1 MSKWMGPTVCG
12 LLVAVG
18 IGQYA
23 KLVGPAAGNTISLLA
38 IAGGVVW
45 ALAGGERLRRVS
57 GLYLW
62 LAFPLS
68 GLLEALSA
76 RLAGPVGSDTLTVYR
91 IVSAAHLLLIIAAT
105 WALGSWRD
113 ADDKSYPARLAA
125 GLLLVGSVIFWSGAT
140 TFPGM
145 TMAKIAAQGPAHMW
159 TSGTFLLATV
169 ITLAGLSLFTV
180 ALHEAGD
187 RFLSLLGLL
196 AYMLGAVFWTIHL
209 VFRLTVMPWAAA
221 ELQRSGVPPAW
232 FEPWRNWAGLFF
244 GIYHALAY
252 LSLIAYGSA
261 LLRTGLLS
269 RAAGWMCI
277 VFGACALPWFG
288 PPLLIQVM
296 PWIIGTLVLT
306 RPASSSRRGHFAGP

>member
-1 MSKWMGPTVCG
+1 MSKWMGPTVCS

-18 IGQYA
+18 IIQAAG
-23 KLVGPAAGNTISLLA
+23 LVGTAGDAISLL
-38 IAGGVVW
+38 IIGGGVVW
-45 ALAGGERLRRVS
+45 ALTGGERLRHVS

-62 LAFPLS
+62 LALPLS
-68 GLLEALSA
+68 GLLEVLSA
-76 RLAGPVGSDTLTVYR
+76 RLAGITGDDTLTVYR
-91 IVSAAHLLLIIAAT
+91 IVSVAHLLLIASAT
-105 WALGSWRD
+105 WALGSWKD
-113 ADDKSYPARLAA
+113 VNDISYPMRLAA
-125 GLLLVGSVIFWSGAT
+125 GLFLVGAVVFWSGAT

-145 TMAKIAAQGPAHMW
+145 TLVKIAAQGPAHMW
-159 TSGTFLLATV
+159 TSATFLLAAA

-196 AYMLGAVFWTIHL
+196 ASLLGTGFWSIHL
-209 VFRLTVMPWAAA
+209 VFRLTIMPWAAA
-221 ELQRSGVPPAW
+221 ELSRSGAPPAW

-244 GIYHALAY
+244 GLYHVLAY
-252 LSLIAYGSA
+252 LSLIAYGIA

-269 RAAGWMCI
+269 GAAGWMCI
-277 VFGACALPWFG
+277 LFGVCALPWFG

-306 RPASSSRRGHFAGP
+306 RPASSSRRGLFAGS